1 MSSPKV
7 PMRTKLSATK
17 QRGSSLLI
25 LVAFLPVFGA
35 CGGDSPTSPSP
46 DERVNAVIVSGPT
59 ALNVGATAQFTAAA
73 ALLDGSSRAVTADA
87 TWQSSNTEVARV
99 ERGIVT
105 GVAAGEAEIT
115 ARYQNATGRT
125 RLAVATVPCSFTVSP
140 TAVSIS
146 AAGGTTRVSVFAGAN
161 CGWAAVGDSPFATIT
176 SGASGT
182 GNGATT
188 LVVSANTGDARSAVF
203 TIAGRQVTV
212 SQGAG
217 NCVTS
222 VSPSSVEYSAELK
235 RGTVTVTAPPG
246 CQWTATS
253 SSPGIGLGS
262 FTPSGTGNGSF
273 TYRAFGNLTG
283 APRSSSIQVLRHT
296 VSVAQRAAV
305 GGSFLSF
312 VSDTGDFIGQGWT
325 LLLETPTSTLTPRL
339 DPSRRNISFSIVG
352 SDGLSTLSWTLDLAA
367 PQGQQLVPGTY
378 LSATRYPFQ
387 APTVPGL
394 TFSGDGRGC
403 NQLSGQFTIT
413 EAVYGGDG
421 SVQRFRV
428 TFEQHC
434 EGAAAALR
442 GTLFYVR

>member
-1 MSSPKV
+1 M
-7 PMRTKLSATK
+7 
-17 QRGSSLLI
+17 
-25 LVAFLPVFGA
+25 
-35 CGGDSPTSPSP
+35 
-46 DERVNAVIVSGPT
+46 
-59 ALNVGATAQFTAAA
+59 
-73 ALLDGSSRAVTADA
+73 
-87 TWQSSNTEVARV
+87 
-99 ERGIVT
+99 
-105 GVAAGEAEIT
+105 
-115 ARYQNATGRT
+115 
-125 RLAVATVPCSFTVSP
+125 
-140 TAVSIS
+140 
-146 AAGGTTRVSVFAGAN
+146 
-161 CGWAAVGDSPFATIT
+161 
-176 SGASGT
+176 
-182 GNGATT
+182 
-188 LVVSANTGDARSAVF
+188 
-203 TIAGRQVTV
+203 
-212 SQGAG
+212 
-217 NCVTS
+217 
-222 VSPSSVEYSAELK
+222 
-235 RGTVTVTAPPG
+235 TVTAPPG

-296 VSVAQRAAV
+296 VTVTQRPAV

-325 LLLETPTSTLTPRL
+325 LLLETPTSTVTPRL
-339 DPSRRNISFSIVG
+339 DASRRNVSFSIVG

-378 LSATRYPFQ
+378 LNATRYPFQ

-442 GTLFYVR
+442 GTLFYAR